1 MCCIREYIFISYK
14 YLQSKF
20 RQMCVNYFHMT
31 LVDDTLLNE
40 LVNTINYH
48 LKRVNKFYIC
58 NEVHN
63 INTLNKYLKDSSFK
77 TISFT
82 YKGRRIMIDRISN
95 TITINYFKTIDI
107 ILGDI
112 SLDYIESE
120 F

>member
-1 MCCIREYIFISYK
+1 MCSIREYFFISYK

-20 RQMCVNYFHMT
+20 RQMCINYFRYS

-48 LKRVNKFYIC
+48 LKRMNKFYIC
-58 NEVHN
+58 NEIHN
-63 INTLNKYLKDSSFK
+63 MNTLVKYLKDPAFR

-82 YKGRRIMIDRISN
+82 YKDRRIMIDHTNN
-95 TITINYFKTIDI
+95 TILINYTKSIDI
-107 ILGDI
+107 ILGDV